1 MAAAVRVNTWLVAE
15 NILDDAP
22 RNACPPIAP
31 EPGYTSLF
39 DGTSAS
45 LAKWRQAGPGGF
57 RHASDCTLRSYG
69 GLGLYWYDQGFTDY
83 ILKLDWML
91 AGDDNSGV
99 FVGFPNPG
107 DDPWVAVNEGYEIQ
121 IDATDVPERT
131 TGAIYGFQPAD
142 LAARDAAL
150 NPPGRWN
157 SYEIVVRGHC
167 VVVHLNDTEIN
178 RYVNTDPAR
187 TRAPSYIG
195 IQNHG
200 NGDTVSFRHIRLK
213 ELPADTLA
221 PTTGAAVPAEARLR
235 AVAGNRPPG

>member
-1 MAAAVRVNTWLVAE
+1 VAAAVRVNTWLVAE
-15 NILDDAP
+15 NILHDPP
-22 RNACPPIAP
+22 RNGCPPIAP

-45 LAKWRQAGPGGF
+45 VARWRQAGPGGF
-57 RHASDCTLRSYG
+57 VHAPDCTLRSYG

-83 ILKLDWML
+83 ILKLDWKL

-121 IDATDVPERT
+121 IDATDAPDRT
-131 TGAIYGFQPAD
+131 TGAIYGFQSAD

-150 NPPGRWN
+150 KPPGQWN
-157 SYEIVVRGHC
+157 SYEIVVRGQMIA
-167 VVVHLNDTEIN
+167 VHLNGTKIN
-178 RYVNTDPAR
+178 QYVNSDPAR
-187 TRAPSYIG
+187 MRAPSYIG

-200 NGDTVSFRHIRLK
+200 SGDRVSFRHIRLR
-213 ELPADTLA
+213 ELPPDAVGPAAGATAALA
-221 PTTGAAVPAEARLR
+221 EPTRP
-235 AVAGNRPPG
+235 VAGEPPPR